1 MKSMRMRMRQKI
13 PLETMMEAVHLI
25 LVREILI
32 RDLEDRPN
40 HQEVPQV
47 HQVNEQRLQSAR
59 LLAPPQPA
67 RRHQVPQIISSSFV
81 APPVSFSLV
90 STTAISTT
98 LVASS
103 IPFSTLS
110 PQQTSVAPT
119 ITPIISPPPP
129 GSTISQT
136 LAQDPSLSSA
146 QSNGNGFV
154 PSVPSTSVSTSSST
168 SSTSKSPTAMSAA
181 YGISSGKSAPTGTL
195 IGIVV
200 TILISGLLLFFLRR
214 RKQQKS
220 YLSGNRS
227 TGASQSFWDRVSG
240 LPPDLGGGAGRGSEP
255 LVKTSPYAQDFN
267 SFTPFSPPPVN
278 RQFDTSSSDDN
289 IDMPPPALFIPA
301 TMTNGA
307 PAPPPIFTTQR
318 QRPQTPL
325 RLVPNSQPYGT
336 TTTIRTGPLSLSWF
350 LGKPSK
356 IPKPTPQNANF
367 LEPTGYGSNEKV
379 DMGSRITQMEADMR
393 EQEQRWED
401 SRREMANRS
410 SGWTDGQTENRKTVR
425 SEGWES
431 GIGDARSARFLSGIG
446 SDTTGRGSFA
456 IQNARMEYL
465 QPVTSQEMVIE
476 QEKRTIEN
484 ARRAK
489 WESSPDSLNELPRW
503 RDPVLSIFEEVRDKT
518 GGPVSPHRVI

>member
-1 MKSMRMRMRQKI
+1 M
-13 PLETMMEAVHLI
+13 
-25 LVREILI
+25 
-32 RDLEDRPN
+32 
-40 HQEVPQV
+40 
-47 HQVNEQRLQSAR
+47 
-59 LLAPPQPA
+59 
-67 RRHQVPQIISSSFV
+67 
-81 APPVSFSLV
+81 
-90 STTAISTT
+90 
-98 LVASS
+98 
-103 IPFSTLS
+103 
-110 PQQTSVAPT
+110 
-119 ITPIISPPPP
+119 
-129 GSTISQT
+129 
-136 LAQDPSLSSA
+136 
-146 QSNGNGFV
+146 
-154 PSVPSTSVSTSSST
+154 
-168 SSTSKSPTAMSAA
+168 
-181 YGISSGKSAPTGTL
+181 
-195 IGIVV
+195 V

-220 YLSGNRS
+220 YLPGNRS

-240 LPPDLGGGAGRGSEP
+240 LPPDFGGGRPAP
-255 LVKTSPYAQDFN
+255 PAKPSPYAQGFN
-267 SFTPFSPPPVN
+267 AYAPFSPPPIR
-278 RQFDTSSSDDN
+278 RQFDTSSNGDN
-289 IDMPPPALFIPA
+289 IDMPPPALFIPE
-301 TMTNGA
+301 TMTNA
-307 PAPPPIFTTQR
+307 SPAPPPIFTTQPS
-318 QRPQTPL
+318 QYPRPQTPL

-379 DMGSRITQMEADMR
+379 DMSSRITQMEADMR

-410 SGWTDGQTENRKTVR
+410 SGITDTRTENRRTVQ

-446 SDTTGRGSFA
+446 SDTTGRGSSA

-465 QPVTSQEMVIE
+465 QPVTNQGMMIE
-476 QEKRTIEN
+476 HDKRTIES

-518 GGPVSPHRVI
+518 TGPVSPHRVV